1 MSSKGYIM
9 VDEKKKKRMISN
21 RESAKRSRMK
31 KEQHMKDL
39 NDQIF
44 YFTRKRD
51 EMLIKIEKAAKGYA
65 AMENENMVLR
75 SQKQEL
81 EKRLEYA
88 NNVCGWYEEI
98 RSNIYVEEG
107 IEFQA
112 IDKVKHEEIA
122 KLKEVQQAV
131 SYSYLN
137 ADHVQQMPMNHD
149 DDEEKV
155 SSLTSKINGK
165 DHLIVSAK
173 AAVYDSSNMGL
184 FTLKPSFE
192 SSDEVENDCGPVKLK
207 FISYEGTMSGL
218 IVEGL
223 EFRP

>member
-51 EMLIKIEKAAKGYA
+51 EMVTKIEKAAKGYA
-65 AMENENMVLR
+65 AVENENMVLR

-88 NNVCGWYEEI
+88 NNVCGWYEGDGNELKSPSMGVVQEPWL
-98 RSNIYVEEG
+98 RSWDQYQPSNTFSIMSSAG
-107 IEFQA
+107 I
-112 IDKVKHEEIA
+112 
-122 KLKEVQQAV
+122 
-131 SYSYLN
+131 
-137 ADHVQQMPMNHD
+137 
-149 DDEEKV
+149 
-155 SSLTSKINGK
+155 LT
-165 DHLIVSAK
+165 D
-173 AAVYDSSNMGL
+173 
-184 FTLKPSFE
+184 F
-192 SSDEVENDCGPVKLK
+192 
-207 FISYEGTMSGL
+207 
-218 IVEGL
+218 
-223 EFRP
+223 